1 MDDCIIMLSIN
12 GIIHLYDSD
21 LECAVQDRDSYKYK
35 VTELQRENQRLT
47 EKIRSLAP
55 TYDSSK
61 KELDNIIDQRDR
73 LASNLAELKT
83 ENSKLKVC
91 DIVTKTT
98 IL

>member
-1 MDDCIIMLSIN
+1 MGGYIIMLSTNDIIN
-12 GIIHLYDSD
+12 LYDSD

-35 VTELQRENQRLT
+35 VTELQRENQRLS
-47 EKIRSLAP
+47 EKIHSLAP

-73 LASNLAELKT
+73 LASNLAELKA

-91 DIVTKTT
+91 DIVTK
-98 IL
+98 IRIV